1 MTEQMPSIA
10 HYEYDSSS
18 TFLGVNIN
26 YKLILATAC
35 RIWVV
40 TKKWNVK
47 THVGR
52 KYVSG
57 TKSEHHT
64 KCNAM
69 LQTPLLRAALKSQG
83 EGAAADVPQPQ
94 VEWQRVPVSTTP
106 GVCQLQCSLGKVH
119 SNPAVTSWLR
129 GLQLP
134 RATAASHQVGQ
145 GLAGRR
151 GWGGRATSPK

>member
-1 MTEQMPSIA
+1 MTEQIPRIA
-10 HYEYDSSS
+10 HQESDSSS
-18 TFLGVNIN
+18 TFLGVKIN

-35 RIWVV
+35 RIWVMTNEMLKRTWGESLYLEQKASIIPSV
-40 TKKWNVK
+40 M
-47 THVGR
+47 
-52 KYVSG
+52 
-57 TKSEHHT
+57 
-64 KCNAM
+64 AM
-69 LQTPLLRAALKSQG
+69 LQTPLLRAALKSQS

-106 GVCQLQCSLGKVH
+106 GVCQLQCSLGKVR

-145 GLAGRR
+145 GLAGR